1 MVENLHI
8 VVLAAGEGTRMKSAA
23 PKVLQTVGGRPMLA
37 HVLDLAEALGPA
49 AIHVVHGAGGG
60 QVREVFGDRK
70 VTWVH
75 QAERRGTGHAVQQ
88 AMPGIPPDG
97 RVLVLPGDHPLI
109 PLELLQELLATPA
122 EALALLTMR
131 LDEPAGYGRIRRAD
145 DGAVTGIVEQRDASD
160 AELAITEV
168 NTGILAAPAGRL
180 AGWLEQLSDD
190 NAQGELYLTDIVGF
204 AHTDGVAV
212 HGIVAGSAD
221 DLHGANDRSQLAQLE
236 RRLQA
241 REAGRLMA
249 AGAQLLDPARCDIR
263 GTVEVG
269 RDVVIDVN
277 VVFEGRVRLGDGV
290 SIGSNC
296 VLADCE
302 LAAGTRVHPMSV
314 LQGVT
319 TTGACDIGPFARV
332 RPGTTLGPGSRVGN
346 FVEVK
351 NTTLGSDSK
360 ASHLSYLGDSEI
372 GDGVN
377 IGAGTITCNY
387 DGVNK
392 HRTVIEDGAFIGS
405 DSQLVAPV
413 KVGRDATVAAGTT
426 LTRDAPAG
434 KLTVSRSKQVTVDG
448 WKRPKKKES

>member
-37 HVLDLAEALGPA
+37 HVLDLAGALEPA

-60 QVREVFGDRK
+60 QVREVFGERAL
-70 VTWVH
+70 TWVH

-88 AMPGIPPDG
+88 AMPGIPADA

-109 PLELLQELLATPA
+109 PLELLQDLLAAPA
-122 EALALLTMR
+122 DALALLTMR

-160 AELAITEV
+160 HELAITEV
-168 NTGILAAPAGRL
+168 NSGILAAPAGRL
-180 AGWLEQLSDD
+180 AAWLQLLSDD
-190 NAQGELYLTDIVGF
+190 NAQGEFYLTDIVGF
-204 AHTDGVAV
+204 AHADGVPI
-212 HGIVAGSAD
+212 HGIRAESAD
-221 DLHGANDRSQLAQLE
+221 DLHGANDRAQLAQLE

-241 REAGRLMA
+241 RRAAALMA
-249 AGAQLLDPARCDIR
+249 AGAQLADPARCDIR

-269 RDVVIDVN
+269 RDVVIDAN

-290 SIGSNC
+290 SIGPNC

-332 RPGTTLGPGSRVGN
+332 RPGTTLAPGSRVGN

-377 IGAGTITCNY
+377 
-387 DGVNK
+387 
-392 HRTVIEDGAFIGS
+392 
-405 DSQLVAPV
+405 
-413 KVGRDATVAAGTT
+413 
-426 LTRDAPAG
+426 
-434 KLTVSRSKQVTVDG
+434 
-448 WKRPKKKES
+448 

>member
-8 VVLAAGEGTRMKSAA
+8 VVLAAGEGTRMNSAA

-37 HVLDLAEALGPA
+37 HVLDTAESLDPA

-60 QVREVFGDRK
+60 QVREVFGDRA

-75 QAERRGTGHAVQQ
+75 QSERRGTGHAVQQ
-88 AMPGIPPDG
+88 AMPGIPDG
-97 RVLVLPGDHPLI
+97 ARVLVLPGDHPLL
-109 PLELLQELLATPA
+109 PTGLLRELLAAPRDS
-122 EALALLTMR
+122 LALLTMT
-131 LDEPAGYGRIRRAD
+131 LDDPGSYGRIRR
-145 DGAVTGIVEQRDASD
+145 DGEGDVVGIVEQRDAS
-160 AELAITEV
+160 AEELAITEV
-168 NTGILAAPAGRL
+168 NTGILAAPAERL
-180 AGWLEQLSDD
+180 AGWLERLSDN
-190 NAQGELYLTDIVGF
+190 NAQGEFYLTDIVGF
-204 AHTDGVAV
+204 ARSDRVAIHGVRA
-212 HGIVAGSAD
+212 AEAD
-221 DLHGANDRSQLAQLE
+221 DLHGANDRAQLAQLE

-241 REAGRLMA
+241 REVSRLMA
-249 AGAQLLDPARCDIR
+249 AGAQVLDPARCDIR
-263 GTVEVG
+263 GTVKVG
-269 RDVVIDVN
+269 RDVLIDVN
-277 VVFEGRVRLGDGV
+277 VVFEGQVQLGDGV
-290 SIGSNC
+290 SIGANC
-296 VLADCE
+296 VLIDCD

-351 NTTLGSDSK
+351 NTRLGSDSK

-413 KVGRDATVAAGTT
+413 KVGKDATVAAGTT

-434 KLTVSRSKQVTVDG
+434 KLTVSRAKQVTVDG